1 MTDADLVK
9 IAADIRDG
17 IIGDGPSA
25 WMCAAISWPL
35 AALLRFHG
43 VTCDCVETDLGHCKH
58 IWIRLA
64 DGRALDATADQF
76 NHFSDCDFPEVYLG
90 MPKSIHGAAA

>member
-1 MTDADLVK
+1 MTDADLIK
-9 IAADIRDG
+9 FAADFRDG
-17 IIGDGPSA
+17 IIGDGPST

-35 AALLRFHG
+35 AGLLNFHG
-43 VTCDCVETDLGHCKH
+43 VQCVCVETDLGHCTH

-76 NHFSDCDFPEVYLG
+76 NHFNDCDFPEVYLG
-90 MPKSIHGAAA
+90 PPANIHVEAA